1 LQWWGIFVIGEYM
14 KRFKSKHRRNYTG
27 LSWVGNDR
35 ENILIRMCE
44 LTDKEGKQDDPI
56 PKLTKV
62 ETMENEN

>member
-1 LQWWGIFVIGEYM
+1 M
-14 KRFKSKHRRNYTG
+14 KRYKSKHRRSLG
-27 LSWVGNDR
+27 QSLSWVGNDR

>member
-1 LQWWGIFVIGEYM
+1 M
-14 KRFKSKHRRNYTG
+14 KRYKSKHRRNYTG

-44 LTDKEGKQDDPI
+44 LTDKEEKQDDPI